1 MAPLRKTQSSTIQ
14 ILAHFLVIYV
24 HSMNCYIQ
32 RWKQHKMLRIPNGV
46 PYRYSC
52 MLLLLSDRPSS
63 RMLLLVYSDPLELPL
78 SDLPLPSLLIFFSSV
93 NAGRQRAH
101 TGWSCLTLR
110 LAYALSHL
118 FSTFLWNGPFSTSM
132 TVPSLPNE
140 ILPTSMS
147 ILSSPVSLLG

>member
-1 MAPLRKTQSSTIQ
+1 MAPLRKTQSSTTQ

-24 HSMNCYIQ
+24 HSTNCYIQ
-32 RWKQHKMLRIPNGV
+32 RWKQYKMLRIPNGV

-52 MLLLLSDRPSS
+52 MLLPVSDRPSS
-63 RMLLLVYSDPLELPL
+63 RILLLVYSDLSELPL
-78 SDLPLPSLLIFFSSV
+78 SDLPLPSLLIFSSV

-118 FSTFLWNGPFSTSM
+118 FSIFLWNGPFSTSM

-140 ILPTSMS
+140 IFPTSMS